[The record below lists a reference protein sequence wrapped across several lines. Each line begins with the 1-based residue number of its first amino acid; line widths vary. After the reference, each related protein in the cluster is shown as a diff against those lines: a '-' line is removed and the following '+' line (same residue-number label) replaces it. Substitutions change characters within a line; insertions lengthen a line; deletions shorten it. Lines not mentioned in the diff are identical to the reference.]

1 MERTSPCQ
9 QCFPKPNSFRLT
21 VSRRPLSEAN
31 RWDFGPVKGKISL
44 QRGDGG
50 GTLIDR
56 ENTYTDCGKDILQ
69 LVYQCNKLGVVDID
83 PVSNFS

>member
-1 MERTSPCQ
+1 M
-9 QCFPKPNSFRLT
+9 
-21 VSRRPLSEAN
+21 
-31 RWDFGPVKGKISL
+31 KGKISL

-50 GTLIDR
+50 GSLIDI

-69 LVYQCNKLGVVDID
+69 LVHQCDKLGVVDID